1 MEDSIQIQAWLK
13 EVKIPYI
20 STATKVLKVK
30 KSRVK
35 ETLFITI
42 QSLINLH
49 RRVLES
55 QKLHSE
61 HLQLLILSLKLGQ
74 KKTFWSRMR
83 AVY

>member
-13 EVKIPYI
+13 EVKIPYR

-61 HLQLLILSLKLGQ
+61 HQQLLILSLKLGQ
-74 KKTFWSRMR
+74 RRTFWSRAK
-83 AVY
+83 AVF

>member
-13 EVKIPYI
+13 EVKIPYR

-42 QSLINLH
+42 QSLTNLH

-74 KKTFWSRMR
+74 KKTFWSRIR
-83 AVY
+83 EVY

>member
-13 EVKIPYI
+13 EVKITYI

-83 AVY
+83 EVY

>member
-13 EVKIPYI
+13 EVKIPYR

-74 KKTFWSRMR
+74 KKTFWSRMKE
-83 AVY
+83 VY